1 MKYKRNI
8 IVLYSKTLNPDNWTE
23 MDKKKKKGTP
33 DSEFGFDGYGHL
45 D

>member
-23 MDKKKKKGTP
+23 MDKIKK
-33 DSEFGFDGYGHL
+33 FGFDGYGHL

>member
-23 MDKKKKKGTP
+23 MDKIKKDPGL
-33 DSEFGFDGYGHL
+33 GIWI
-45 D
+45 